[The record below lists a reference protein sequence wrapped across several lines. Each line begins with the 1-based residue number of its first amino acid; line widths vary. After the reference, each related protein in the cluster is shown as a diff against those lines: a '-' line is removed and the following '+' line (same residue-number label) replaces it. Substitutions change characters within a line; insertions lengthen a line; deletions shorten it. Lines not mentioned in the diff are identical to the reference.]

1 MFFLGTTTSELPAVD
16 SPPPVDDVSLTR
28 EFLTL
33 VPLLLEIFGEVFV
46 LFRDFPANP
55 SRELFSG
62 DGGVGADE
70 RLCDNV

>member
-33 VPLLLEIFGEVFV
+33 VPLLLEIFGEGFV

-62 DGGVGADE
+62 NGDVGADE